1 MDNGAV
7 LDEVTTAKPRLLFT
21 GLLSAVDAVD
31 GRDMDPEVRQVVAVL
46 YVHNIQRVVLCAQ
59 LMVCALLVR
68 QARK

>member
-21 GLLSAVDAVD
+21 GLLNAVDAVD
-31 GRDMDPEVRQVVAVL
+31 GRDMDPEVRHVVAVL
-46 YVHNIQRVVLCAQ
+46 YVHNIRRVVLCAQ
-59 LMVCALLVR
+59 LMFRALLVR